1 MKYVAYLSFIVN
13 IGMVYSFLTGSIEVR
28 KDKPL
33 AAAIRKIAP
42 SAVRATPAPTP
53 TLSNGDWMSKSGSVL
68 QEPAR
73 PARRGK

>member
-13 IGMVYSFLTGSIEVR
+13 IGMVYSFLTGSIVVR

-33 AAAIRKIAP
+33 GVIIQKVA
-42 SAVRATPAPTP
+42 SAKSTPAPTP
-53 TLSNGDWMSKSGSVL
+53 QLSNGDWMARSGSVL

-73 PARRGK
+73 PVRRGK